1 MITLRLELAPT
12 GKARPRERGRL
23 PTAYRRWKINAAG
36 QLRALLILA
45 RWPRAM
51 DARRDAVR
59 VSVTGYTARPK
70 SAPAWMTTT
79 ERAAF
84 RRGWTPPRLSTPDAD
99 NMVGAV
105 LDALTDSGQCWR
117 DDTQAILGDVS
128 STWAAAGESPHLILT
143 LEAVPWPTPTQE
155 PKQRTT

>member
-1 MITLRLELAPT
+1 MISLRLELAPT

-23 PTAYRRWKINAAG
+23 PTKYRRWKVQAAG

-59 VSVTGYTARPK
+59 VTVTGYTARPK
-70 SAPAWMTTT
+70 SAPAWMTTA

-84 RRGWTPPRLSTPDAD
+84 RRGWTPPRLLTPDAD

-105 LDALTDSGQCWR
+105 SGCLER
-117 DDTQAILGDVS
+117 LGAMLARRHPSDLGDVS

-143 LEAVPWPTPTQE
+143 LEAVPWPTP
-155 PKQRTT
+155 